1 MNEIYVNFKTSR
13 TSLLRLKVPFPL
25 NENFVHVYSEEY
37 HFQFKRIPTIASQRK
52 IVSVGKA
59 PGF

>member
-25 NENFVHVYSEEY
+25 NENFAHLYSESITFNLKEY
-37 HFQFKRIPTIASQRK
+37 QLQRHNVK
-52 IVSVGKA
+52 L
-59 PGF
+59 